1 MGEKLIAKKRK
12 ILSVT
17 GIRSDYA
24 LMASLYKAID
34 KHPKLKLCLIATG
47 AHLAKRFGY
56 TIREIEADGFFIAD
70 RIKSL
75 IDSDFKTARIKGA
88 ALQLSRLVE
97 SINKIKPEIL
107 LVLGD
112 REEAI
117 MTALVGT
124 YLNIPI
130 FHISGG
136 DQSYGNND
144 DVVRHAITKLAHIHF
159 TTNLKSKSN
168 VLKLGEQ
175 SFRVK
180 NVGNPGLDRLLN
192 VPKMSRK
199 ELSKKLGFDLTKGPI
214 VFALQHPLSTEID
227 KSYEHM
233 KITLEAVKDLGYAT
247 IMVYPNSDAG
257 ARQIIRAIED
267 YRSQIPNMKIFKNI
281 PRLEFVNLMRTADC
295 MIGNSSAGIVE
306 TPLLHLPV
314 VNIGRRQQ
322 GRLAAENVTFVDHDK
337 KQIIKAITRA
347 CFDKK
352 YRKIVDHC
360 SNPYGDGKSS
370 ARIVKILANQRIDEK
385 LMIKKLEFPL

>member
-1 MGEKLIAKKRK
+1 MEKILTAKKRK

-24 LMASLYKAID
+24 LMTSLYKAID
-34 KHPKLKLCLIATG
+34 RHPKLKLYLIATG

-75 IDSDFKTARIKGA
+75 IDSDSKTARIKGA

-97 SINKIKPEIL
+97 SVNKINPEIL
-107 LVLGD
+107 LILGD

-130 FHISGG
+130 VHISGG

-144 DVVRHAITKLAHIHF
+144 DVVRHAITKLAHIHL

-180 NVGNPGLDRLLN
+180 NVGNPGLDRLLE
-192 VPKMSRK
+192 VPKISRR
-199 ELSKKLGFDLTKGPI
+199 ELSKKLGFDLTKRPI
-214 VFALQHPLSTEID
+214 IFALQHPLSTEID

-233 KITLEAVKDLGYAT
+233 KITLEAVKDLGYTT

-267 YRSQIPNMKIFKNI
+267 YRSRIPNMKIFKNI
-281 PRLEFVNLMRTADC
+281 PRLEFVNLMRIADC
-295 MIGNSSAGIVE
+295 MIGNSSAGIIE

-314 VNIGRRQQ
+314 INIGRRQQ
-322 GRLAAENVTFVDHDK
+322 GRLASENVTFVDHNK
-337 KQIIKAITRA
+337 KQIMSAVKRA

-352 YRKIVDHC
+352 YRKLINHC
-360 SNPYGDGKSS
+360 SNPYGDGKTGQRV
-370 ARIVKILANQRIDEK
+370 AKILASLKIDKK
-385 LMIKKLEFPL
+385 LMVKKLEFPT